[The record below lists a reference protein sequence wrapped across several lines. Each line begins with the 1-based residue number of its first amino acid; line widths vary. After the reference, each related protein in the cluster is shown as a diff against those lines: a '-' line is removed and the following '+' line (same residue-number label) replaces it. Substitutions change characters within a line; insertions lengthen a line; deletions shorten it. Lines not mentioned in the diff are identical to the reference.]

1 MIDNKLINKILKKY
15 KDRSVDNLSTKERV
29 EVLKLM
35 SEGLDKDVVNL
46 FVREPNGSVSA
57 RRMTMPVYLKH
68 LKKNQ
73 GKMTVGEILEQLV
86 RE

>member
-1 MIDNKLINKILKKY
+1 MIDRKLINKILKKY
-15 KDRSVDNLSTKERV
+15 KNRSVDNLSSKERL

-35 SEGLDKDVVNL
+35 SEGLDREVVNL

-57 RRMTMPVYLKH
+57 RRMTVPSYLDH
-68 LKKNQ
+68 LQKNE
-73 GKMTVGEILEQLV
+73 GKMTVGQMLEQLI